1 MAPPPDPCLDVPAS
15 AAALLVQ
22 MGDEAQVHHQSA
34 LRLGRLL
41 LAAERVA
48 LESRDRWTVFGVTSL
63 GQLCERVLNTPAAAG
78 HQMRAAAWACERSAD
93 LRVRLQAGRLSVA
106 KAAAIARVLDYVR
119 ETGEEQALLDL
130 AEHGTTQDTRTE
142 VARLREQMRAPRR
155 LVLVSVFLGEQG
167 VTHLRR
173 TQDLLT
179 DGRGGPR
186 ATPSQAV
193 EAALEMF
200 VERRCPERK
209 AARAR
214 RRQETKRAED
224 ADHDGAPPRDG
235 DACPQSPAGA
245 GRAHSRYTPAA
256 DLHRL
261 IEMHGDRCWVEGCE
275 ERGALQVAHL
285 RPLRLG
291 GASRWW
297 NEARWCLAHHR
308 LIDGDVLKLRESG
321 EDVILVDRRGQVVGK
336 LRARPPPEK

>member
-1 MAPPPDPCLDVPAS
+1 MAPLPDPSPDAPAS
-15 AAALLVQ
+15 SAALLVQ
-22 MGDEAQVHHQSA
+22 MVDEAQVHHQSA
-34 LRLGRLL
+34 LRLGRFL

-48 LESRDRWTVFGVTSL
+48 LASRDRWTVFGVTSL

-78 HQMRAAAWACERSAD
+78 HQMRAAAWACERSAQ

-106 KAAAIARVLDYVR
+106 KAAAIAQVLDYVR
-119 ETGEEQALLDL
+119 DTGGEQALLDL

-214 RRQETKRAED
+214 ERARRRREKE
-224 ADHDGAPPRDG
+224 RDG
-235 DACPQSPAGA
+235 DACAQSPAGA

-256 DLHRL
+256 DVHRL
-261 IEMHGDRCWVEGCE
+261 IEVHGDRCWVEGCE

-285 RPLRLG
+285 RPFRLG

-321 EDVILVDRRGQVVGK
+321 ADVILVDRRGQVVGK
-336 LRARPPPEK
+336 LRARPPPER